1 MYAKLIMDQITD
13 ENERYY
19 IYWNAWKKCASEVEN
34 DSAFTKYTSYFVN
47 DLVNGPSHLKTSI
60 ESEMLVL
67 MKSDN
72 PLLATRVKNLHSL
85 FLLNGE

>member
-34 DSAFTKYTSYFVN
+34 DSAFTNTPVI
-47 DLVNGPSHLKTSI
+47 L
-60 ESEMLVL
+60 L
-67 MKSDN
+67 MI
-72 PLLATRVKNLHSL
+72 LLMGHHT
-85 FLLNGE
+85 